1 MLISTDGQYQVCCLH
16 HTPDAHQ
23 MNIRT
28 HAWQDWYHGPHLQ
41 EVRTQLLSDQR
52 HPGCDSC
59 WRREDQGLSS
69 LRLRTQHEYERLGV
83 DPYQPKIKVLEV
95 QPSNLCNLRCVMCNE
110 RYSSGLLAENK
121 RLQINLLDQ
130 RDLRWQ
136 DKAYDNFN
144 DILDQDIELLT
155 VLGGEPFYNQS
166 LMHSLAQISQSRASQ
181 CDLRIITNATV
192 FDDAWT
198 PILNKFRHIQVM
210 LSIDAVDDLY
220 EYIRYPAQWTVTQQ
234 KVDSMMSGLDADF
247 MVNCAV
253 QNLNILHLAALINW
267 CQEKNLYLQLNNV
280 IDPDYLHVAN
290 LPEHLRQDAIGTLA
304 QLVDL
309 VPDRHVV
316 DALKSFQH
324 VLELSRPDHDL
335 WNKFCLYQSRR
346 DHLRGTAWQQFLPA
360 VPD

>member
-16 HTPDAHQ
+16 HTPDTHQ
-23 MNIRT
+23 MNIHT
-28 HAWQDWYHGPHLQ
+28 HVWQDWYHGPYLQ
-41 EVRTQLLSDQR
+41 EVRAGFLSDQR
-52 HPGCDSC
+52 HPGCASC
-59 WRREDQGLSS
+59 WQREDQGLSS
-69 LRLRTQHEYERLGV
+69 LRLRTKHEYQRLGV
-83 DPYQPKIKVLEV
+83 DPHQPKIKVLEV

-136 DKAYDNFN
+136 DQAYDKLN

-192 FDDAWT
+192 FDDAWI
-198 PILNKFRHIQVM
+198 PILSKFRHIYVM
-210 LSIDAVDDLY
+210 LSIDAVGDLY

-234 KVDSMMSGLDADF
+234 KVDNMLARLDADF

-253 QNLNILHLAALINW
+253 QNLNILHLAALIDW
-267 CQEKNLYLQLNNV
+267 CQEKNLYLQLNTV
-280 IDPDYLHVAN
+280 IDPDYLHIAN
-290 LPEHLRQDAIGTLA
+290 LPEHLREDAIGTLA
-304 QLVDL
+304 QLI
-309 VPDRHVV
+309 DRVSDGHVK
-316 DALKSFQH
+316 DALLSFTA
-324 VLELSRPDHDL
+324 VLESSQPDQDL
-335 WNKFCLYQSRR
+335 WAKFCLHQSRR
-346 DHLRGTAWQQFLPA
+346 DKLRQNSWQQFLPT
-360 VPD
+360 V